1 MFSLFECCLCS
12 VVSTSS
18 VVSMVSI
25 RSIVS
30 TVSVDSKCLYG
41 FYGFIV
47 SILVWLCSC
56 FVFRNLLPVFGDG
69 TVYVVCGETN
79 SLDN

>member
-1 MFSLFECCLCS
+1 MFSRFECCLFFS
-12 VVSTSS
+12 GFTSS

-30 TVSVDSKCLYG
+30 TVSVDSKCLFG

-47 SILVWLCSC
+47 SILV
-56 FVFRNLLPVFGDG
+56 R
-69 TVYVVCGETN
+69 
-79 SLDN
+79 